1 MKKQFINALIETVLF
16 DEKDIITTS
25 GLVDETLGT
34 LPPESTAFVPG
45 TDGIHGEDIPLN

>member
-25 GLVDETLGT
+25 EMIDSIPETIT
-34 LPPESTAFVPG
+34 PESTAFVPG
-45 TDGIHGEDIPLN
+45 SDGIHGEDIPLN